1 MMSRIVKISIIVVC
15 KNSINTIKNS
25 LNSVINQTYQDFE
38 LIVVDGN
45 SSDGTKEF
53 LSSKKK
59 YISKLIS
66 ENDTGISEA
75 FNKAIRI
82 AQGEWLYFLNA
93 DDLLFS
99 TTTLEEIH
107 NLLDQNSNFI
117 IGKVEVINNK
127 KKIIGDFGGQLLNLK
142 KMKYYNVIPHQS
154 SFLKKILFKN
164 ENFYDESL
172 KYSMDYDFYW
182 KNQKKLNIKLI
193 NQKISIVKKEGASDK
208 NYFSLFKEYSIIQ
221 QRYKVIN
228 LFINKLNLLY
238 RVTKFYLRKLFL
250 A

>member
-1 MMSRIVKISIIVVC
+1 M
-15 KNSINTIKNS
+15 
-25 LNSVINQTYQDFE
+25 
-38 LIVVDGN
+38 
-45 SSDGTKEF
+45 
-53 LSSKKK
+53 
-59 YISKLIS
+59 
-66 ENDTGISEA
+66 
-75 FNKAIRI
+75 
-82 AQGEWLYFLNA
+82 
-93 DDLLFS
+93 LFS

-142 KMKYYNVIPHQS
+142 KMKYYNVIPHQA

-208 NYFSLFKEYSIIQ
+208 NYFSLFREYSIIQ
-221 QRYKVIN
+221 QRYKVNN
-228 LFINKLNLLY
+228 LFINKLNLIY
-238 RVTKFYLRKLFL
+238 RVTKFFLRKLFL
-250 A
+250 S